1 METVLL
7 VLVTILTMV
16 YLWFKYKYS
25 YWSSRGLPQPP
36 TVLGCGNIL
45 DSLLMRKNIG
55 LVYDQIYRDYPDCEA
70 VGVYSIYTPR
80 MLLRSPQ
87 LIQKVMASNF
97 SHFHDNEFTVS
108 KKLEPYFYEDP
119 FCLKGEEWKH
129 NRAKI
134 VSTMTS
140 SRMKEIFPFMKEII
154 PRLDA
159 YLQKHFGKDLEAKE
173 LATLFTMDNVSNSVF
188 GMNSDCFTDPNAVFR
203 KVGYLFTKETLQ
215 VWWKTT
221 ILRLMPRLRNL
232 IGLRFVPTVVND
244 YIESVVKE
252 MVQYRL
258 KNNVNRND
266 LFQYFMKKSGDD
278 YKEMMFY
285 SMTFYLEASETSSM
299 LASHTL
305 YELAM
310 NSHVQDRLF
319 EELHGAF
326 GDKEDID
333 YETLNNLSYLDKVL
347 LESHRKYPAIFNLI
361 RVCTRTIDLDING
374 KTLTVENGTPMVIP
388 VLSLQRDAKYYPEPD
403 VFDPERFSDEVKQ
416 TRPQYTYLPFGE
428 GPRIC
433 PGMRFALT
441 QIKLFIAHVVY
452 NYRVLRCEKTPEK
465 LTFAKGASLVIA
477 NEKEW
482 IRIEK
487 RRRDLL
493 K

>member
-16 YLWFKYKYS
+16 YLWYKHKYS
-25 YWSSRGLPQPP
+25 YWSSRGLTQPP
-36 TVLGCGNIL
+36 TVLGCGNIV

-70 VGVYSIYTPR
+70 VGVYGIYTPR

-119 FCLKGEEWKH
+119 FCLKGEEWKQ

-140 SRMKEIFPFMKEII
+140 SRTKEIFPLMKEVIS
-154 PRLDA
+154 RLDA
-159 YLQKHFGKDLEAKE
+159 YLQKHCGEDIEAKD
-173 LATLFTMDNVSNSVF
+173 LATLFTMDNVSNTAL
-188 GMNSDCFTDPNAVFR
+188 GINSDCFSDPNAVFR
-203 KVGYLFTKETLQ
+203 KVCIMFTKEQLQ

-221 ILRLMPRLRNL
+221 ILLLMPRLRNF
-232 IGLRFVPTVVND
+232 IRMRFVPPGVND
-244 YIESVVKE
+244 YVESVVQDI
-252 MVQYRL
+252 VQYRR
-258 KNNVNRND
+258 KNNLNRND

-278 YKEMMFY
+278 YKELMFY
-285 SMTFYLEASETSSM
+285 AMTFFLEAFETSSIV
-299 LASHTL
+299 ASYTL
-305 YELAM
+305 LELAL

-319 EELHGAF
+319 EELQGAY
-326 GDKEDID
+326 GNKEDID
-333 YETLNNLSYLDKVL
+333 YDTLNNLSYLDKVL
-347 LESHRKYPAIFNLI
+347 LESQRKYPAVYHMI

-374 KTLTVENGTPMVIP
+374 KTLTVETGTPVIIP
-388 VLSLQRDAKYYPEPD
+388 VLSLHRDPKYFPEPD